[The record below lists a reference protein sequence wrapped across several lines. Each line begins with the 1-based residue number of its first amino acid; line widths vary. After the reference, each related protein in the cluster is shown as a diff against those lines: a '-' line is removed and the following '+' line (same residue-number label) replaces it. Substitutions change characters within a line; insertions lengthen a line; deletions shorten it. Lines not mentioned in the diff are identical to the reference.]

1 MFQPMNYFLNHLNAT
16 PIMKQVT
23 FSNAIQCAIATV
35 FAIAAI
41 ITGIATSTGHNV
53 FFGLMAAVFAWV
65 LFTDDQYGESVKQ
78 YILRKRGK

>member
-1 MFQPMNYFLNHLNAT
+1 MNYFLNHLNAT

-35 FAIAAI
+35 FAIAGI
-41 ITGIATSTGHNV
+41 ITGIATSTGYNV

>member
-1 MFQPMNYFLNHLNAT
+1 
-16 PIMKQVT
+16 MKQVT

-41 ITGIATSTGHNV
+41 ITGIATSTGHNF

>member
-1 MFQPMNYFLNHLNAT
+1 
-16 PIMKQVT
+16 MKKVT
-23 FSNAIQCAIATV
+23 LSNAIQCAVATL

-41 ITGIATSTGHNV
+41 VTGIATKTGHNV
-53 FFGLMAAVFAWV
+53 VFGLMAAIFAWV